1 MPKTKEK
8 PKLPKPQDVPAVAP
22 LLPQLAKRKEVVAK
36 ARAKATK
43 DGKLNKYDPKY
54 RQAVKLLKKA
64 QRFVV
69 KEIKRHPAPKPVEA
83 KAEAAPAAPAQ

>member
-1 MPKTKEK
+1 MPKSKEK

-22 LLPQLAKRKEVVAK
+22 LLPQVAKRKEIVAK

-43 DGKLNKYDPKY
+43 EGKFNKYDPKY
-54 RQAVKLLKKA
+54 RQAIKLLKKT

-69 KEIKRHPAPKPVEA
+69 KEIKRHPAPKPVES
-83 KAEAAPAAPAQ
+83 KAETPAASAS

>member
-1 MPKTKEK
+1 MPKNQKKT
-8 PKLPKPQDVPAVAP
+8 KLPKPQDVPEVAP
-22 LLPQLAKRKEVVAK
+22 LLPQVAKRKEVVAK

-43 DGKLNKYDPKY
+43 DGKFNRYDPKY
-54 RQAVKLLKKA
+54 RQAIRLLKKA

-83 KAEAAPAAPAQ
+83 KAEESAAPEQ

>member
-1 MPKTKEK
+1 MPKSQEK
-8 PKLPKPQDVPAVAP
+8 TKLPKPQDVPEVAP
-22 LLPQLAKRKEVVAK
+22 LLPQVAKRKEVVAK

-43 DGKLNKYDPKY
+43 DGKFNRYDPKY
-54 RQAVKLLKKA
+54 RQAIRLLKKA

-83 KAEAAPAAPAQ
+83 KAEAPAAPAQ